1 MIEINTW
8 CKFQVSLGYKF
19 GNLIFSHTY
28 KYKITF
34 MELVFVQKQKNVNSC
49 KNDTEKDHHSFFS
62 DASLWNLKY
71 IHIHVHLELFLFWL
85 PSSYSQKKFKNT
97 TTLAKK
103 KN

>member
-1 MIEINTW
+1 MSSIIEPNTIELKFYQNSTTMIEINTW

-19 GNLIFSHTY
+19 GNLIFSHTN

-62 DASLWNLKY
+62 DASL
-71 IHIHVHLELFLFWL
+71 
-85 PSSYSQKKFKNT
+85 
-97 TTLAKK
+97 
-103 KN
+103 

>member
-1 MIEINTW
+1 
-8 CKFQVSLGYKF
+8 
-19 GNLIFSHTY
+19 
-28 KYKITF
+28 

-62 DASLWNLKY
+62 VMLPSEIWNT
-71 IHIHVHLELFLFWL
+71 IHVHVHLELFLFWL

-103 KN
+103 KI

>member
-19 GNLIFSHTY
+19 GNLIFSHTN
-28 KYKITF
+28 KYKVTF
-34 MELVFVQKQKNVNSC
+34 MALVFVQKQKNVNSC
-49 KNDTEKDHHSFFS
+49 KNNTEKDHHSFFS

-71 IHIHVHLELFLFWL
+71 NSCTCTSGLFLFWL
-85 PSSYSQKKFKNT
+85 PSSYSQKKLKNT

-103 KN
+103 EI